1 MVIEFGVSEKTIQ
14 RDIDDLIA
22 YLAETNFS
30 ETEILIKY
38 DKSKGGYYL
47 VRFGHEWLLTKRY
60 LHFAKFT

>member
-22 YLAETNFS
+22 YLAKTNFS

-47 VRFGHEWLLTKRY
+47 VRFGREWLLTKRY